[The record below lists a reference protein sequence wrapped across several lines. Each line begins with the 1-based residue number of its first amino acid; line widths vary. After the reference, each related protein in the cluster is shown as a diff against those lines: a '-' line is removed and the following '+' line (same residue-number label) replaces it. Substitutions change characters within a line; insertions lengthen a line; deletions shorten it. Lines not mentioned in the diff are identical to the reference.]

1 VDVVSAA
8 LDTGHRA
15 SDGLEML
22 LQQGLL
28 SFEIW
33 TGKVA
38 PAAAVRNALL
48 RAVEA

>member
-1 VDVVSAA
+1 
-8 LDTGHRA
+8 
-15 SDGLEML
+15 ML

>member
-1 VDVVSAA
+1 
-8 LDTGHRA
+8 
-15 SDGLEML
+15 ML

-33 TGKVA
+33 TGRIA
-38 PAAAVRNALL
+38 PSGAVRNALL

>member
-1 VDVVSAA
+1 MSAA
-8 LDTGHRA
+8 LETGHRA

-28 SFEIW
+28 SFEVW
-33 TGKVA
+33 TGRVA
-38 PAAAVRNALL
+38 PAGAVRNALL